1 MVMYGHLPFVDLQA
15 RNLNRCPHLDP
26 AHPARF
32 PWHDPASPAHYATS
46 SDFDCRRAERL
57 KLRPGGQ
64 EVLLTLGAATAQ
76 QPPAALGQFQP
87 VRIQAGIAA
96 DSPAQE
102 HRGCHAPVPI
112 DGQSDMANAAAQPR
126 DLGRRGTFE

>member
-15 RNLNRCPHLDP
+15 RYLDRCPHLDP
-26 AHPARF
+26 AHPVRL
-32 PWHDPASPAHYATS
+32 PWHEPPSVACYATS

-64 EVLLTLGAATAQ
+64 DDLLTLSAATAQ
-76 QPPAALGQFQP
+76 QAPAGVGQFEP
-87 VRIQAGIAA
+87 VRVQAGIAA

-102 HRGCHAPVPI
+102 HRDRHAPVPI
-112 DGQSDMANAAAQPR
+112 DGESDVANAAAQPR
-126 DLGRRGTFE
+126 DPGRRGTFE